1 MRVLP
6 GDAQTDDE
14 VLGEIDCSTE
24 VTLLPCPRCQTRQ
37 SPHLFQR
44 ITPLYRYHDAA
55 RDAVV
60 AAKYPRNSAVSR
72 ELALRLAD
80 RLRNRWSDLLDAP
93 ERKDGQNGS
102 ASLPLVTSVPAPW
115 LRQLR
120 RGGSGTRL
128 LAQYTAR
135 ELGLSYANLL
145 QTTRQIRKQ
154 ALLQDDQRQENV
166 RGAFR
171 IRRPWLKKLQGREIL
186 LVDDVMTTGATA
198 DELAGVLMAAGATR
212 VSLAVVALAMRDS

>member
-6 GDAQTDDE
+6 GDEQADE
-14 VLGEIDCSTE
+14 KDVLGEIHASTE
-24 VTLLPCPRCQTRQ
+24 VELSCPKCQARQ
-37 SPHLFQR
+37 SPHLFHR

-60 AAKYPRNSAVSR
+60 AAKYPRNSAISR
-72 ELALRLAD
+72 ELAVRLAD
-80 RLRNRWSDLLDAP
+80 RLRSRWPDLLAAQA
-93 ERKDGQNGS
+93 RTGGRNS
-102 ASLPLVTSVPAPW
+102 MTTTPLVTSVPAPW

-128 LAQYTAR
+128 LAQYTAKH
-135 ELGLSYANLL
+135 LGLPYVNLL

-154 ALLQDDQRQENV
+154 ALLQDDQRRENV

-171 IRRPWLKKLQGREIL
+171 IRRSWLKRLQDREIL

-198 DELAGVLMAAGATR
+198 DELAGVLIATGATR